1 MEFSHN
7 LASKIRKK
15 TVWDKYVMAWAD
27 VCGLEL
33 PTGIQSLD
41 RSGPTGHTQLSKA
54 QMDDKCETRV
64 MIGVECECMLV
75 TRIAKPLPG
84 LLW

>member
-1 MEFSHN
+1 
-7 LASKIRKK
+7 
-15 TVWDKYVMAWAD
+15 MAWAD

-41 RSGPTGHTQLSKA
+41 RSGPTGHAQLSKA
-54 QMDDKCETRV
+54 QVDDKCETRV
-64 MIGVECECMLV
+64 MIWVECERMLV
-75 TRIAKPLPG
+75 TRIATPLPG